1 MTKESRS
8 KERLFFCIFALAKMK
23 LMKKCFILILAL
35 LGFCCT
41 LSAQDVIHH
50 KRGED
55 LQQYLLDSIKFVL
68 PGYQSGIVKFKDGT
82 FARSPLNISTIEQ
95 RIYFLNPSNE
105 VQVLTNEDQV
115 VYVFIDR
122 RSFLKSRY
130 GYVEK
135 METIGDV
142 SLGAVRRVSFLETEK
157 KGAYGAPTQT
167 SSVTTIGS
175 IQEGGVMYTL
185 NVDQTTPFLYKVLP
199 YLCKEDKI
207 LLPNK
212 KNLIKCFPDKKE
224 TIESYLKEHSVDFE
238 SLDDMKQLFEALRED
253 R

>member
-1 MTKESRS
+1 
-8 KERLFFCIFALAKMK
+8 MK
-23 LMKKCFILILAL
+23 LMKKHFILVLAL

-224 TIESYLKEHSVDFE
+224 AIESYLKEHSVDFE

>member
-8 KERLFFCIFALAKMK
+8 KERLFFCIFALEKMK
-23 LMKKCFILILAL
+23 LMKKRFILVLAL
-35 LGFCCT
+35 LGFCCA

-68 PGYQSGIVKFKDGT
+68 PGYQSGIVKFKDGS
-82 FARSPLNISTIEQ
+82 FSRAPLNISTIEQ
-95 RIYFLNPSNE
+95 RLYFLNPSNE

-115 VYVFIDR
+115 DYVFMDR
-122 RSFLKSRY
+122 RSFFKSRY

-135 METIGDV
+135 LTTIGDIA
-142 SLGAVRRVSFLETEK
+142 LGVVRRVTFLETEK

-167 SSVTTIGS
+167 SSVSTINS
-175 IQEGGVMYTL
+175 IQEGGIMYTL
-185 NVDQTTPFLYKVLP
+185 NVDQTTPFLYKVIP
-199 YLCKEDKI
+199 YLCKENKI
-207 LLPNK
+207 LLSNK
-212 KNLIKCFPDKKE
+212 KNLMKCFPGKKE
-224 TIESYLKEHSVDFE
+224 AIESYLKEHSVDFE
-238 SLDDMKQLFEALRED
+238 SLEDMQQLFEALRED

>member
-8 KERLFFCIFALAKMK
+8 KERLFFCIFALEKMK
-23 LMKKCFILILAL
+23 LMKKRFILVLAL
-35 LGFCCT
+35 LGFCCA

-55 LQQYLLDSIKFVL
+55 LQQYLLDSIKFVM
-68 PGYQSGIVKFKDGT
+68 PGYQSGIVKFKDGS
-82 FARSPLNISTIEQ
+82 FARSPINISTIEQ

-115 VYVFIDR
+115 VYVFVDAR
-122 RSFLKSRY
+122 TFLKSRY

-135 METIGDV
+135 IVPIGDV
-142 SLGAVRRVSFLETEK
+142 SLGTVRRVSFLETEK
-157 KGAYGAPTQT
+157 KGAYGAPTHT

-185 NVDQTTPFLYKVLP
+185 NVDQATPFLYKVIP

-207 LLPNK
+207 LLSNK
-212 KNLIKCFPDKKE
+212 KNIIKCFPDKKE
-224 TIESYLKEHSVDFE
+224 TIENYLKENSVDFE
-238 SLDDMKQLFEALRED
+238 SLDDMRQLFEALRED